1 MTSPSTLNTNRRNA
15 STFVLKSIYNWR
27 QSKETIFTT
36 VNEVSLAYHSALCS
50 FALLKKSRRN
60 HRCYVGTEVLSSTVF
75 VPAQKLSGTVW
86 TQPHTVFTLY
96 LRLCSEYIGS
106 LLRIL
111 NTYLEEAHKVLQFKI
126 WSSLYLPFIPV
137 WERESLPS
145 KKTKERAKIHLLLFC
160 FVVSL
165 HDTLLTFITHRT
177 SRIYNRQIEGR
188 IKR

>member
-15 STFVLKSIYNWR
+15 STFVLKSIFNWR
-27 QSKETIFTT
+27 QSKKTIFTT
-36 VNEVSLAYHSALCS
+36 VNEVSLAYHGALCS

-145 KKTKERAKIHLLLFC
+145 KKTKERAKFHPLLF
-160 FVVSL
+160 FIPL
-165 HDTLLTFITHRT
+165 HDTLLTIITHRT